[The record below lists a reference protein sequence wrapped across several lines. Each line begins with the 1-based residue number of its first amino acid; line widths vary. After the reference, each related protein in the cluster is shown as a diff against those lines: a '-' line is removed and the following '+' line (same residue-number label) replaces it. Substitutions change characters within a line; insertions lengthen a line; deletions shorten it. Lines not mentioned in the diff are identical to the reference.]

1 MIILFCAGAW
11 ESGSFA
17 AAGFYGD
24 RICSELLDLSMRSFI
39 FQSIG
44 RMIIINHLKRTDCR
58 GVGTGKLSLIDHTDR
73 VSADNTIL
81 RFQSGLRNIKR
92 IRLRRT
98 DQSEFISG
106 ETLNSS
112 RQLIHIDACT
122 VRMDILDFLII
133 RRHDPVEEILR
144 AAA

>member
-98 DQSEFISG
+98 DKSEFISG
-106 ETLNSS
+106 ETLDSS